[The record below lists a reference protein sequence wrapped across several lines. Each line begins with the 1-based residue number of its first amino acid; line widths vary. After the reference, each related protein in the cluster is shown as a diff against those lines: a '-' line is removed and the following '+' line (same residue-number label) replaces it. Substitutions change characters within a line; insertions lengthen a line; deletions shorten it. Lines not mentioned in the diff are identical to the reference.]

1 MPRTLIAVCA
11 LVVLL
16 GSGCG
21 TIISKSTSG
30 GSGGTGLGHVYSG
43 VRCDAAAV
51 RGMSSSGAAI
61 PIGLAAVVDL
71 PFSLFED
78 TAFLPFDLVMSS
90 EHGWDADRACG
101 PDRR

>member
-1 MPRTLIAVCA
+1 MCA

-16 GSGCG
+16 ASGCG
-21 TIISKSTSG
+21 TIVSKAKNG
-30 GSGGTGLGHVYSG
+30 GGGGTGLGHPYSG

-51 RGMSSSGAAI
+51 GGVTHGGAAI
-61 PIGLAAVVDL
+61 PIGIAAVVDL

-78 TAFLPFDLVMSS
+78 TAFLPVDLVMMSGASS
-90 EHGWDADRACG
+90 WDADRACG

>member
-1 MPRTLIAVCA
+1 MPRTLVALCAV
-11 LVVLL
+11 VVLA
-16 GSGCG
+16 GAGCG
-21 TIISKSTSG
+21 TIVSKSKSG
-30 GSGGTGLGHVYSG
+30 GSGGTGFGHVYSG

-51 RGMSSSGAAI
+51 SGISHGGSAI

-78 TAFLPFDLVMSS
+78 TAFLPVDLIMSS

-101 PDRR
+101 PDGR